1 MRIVVLGAT
10 GNVGTSL
17 LDALRGDPRVDF
29 ILGVAR
35 RLPARTDERV
45 EWTRA
50 DIAVDELTPLVRGAD
65 CVVHLAWLIQPSR
78 DLSMLRRVNV
88 DGSAR
93 VFRAVAD
100 AGVRSLVYASSVGAY
115 SRGPKDRLVDESWPT
130 DGIPTSFYSQHKA
143 AVERQLDRFE
153 QEHPDLRV
161 VRLRPALTFKRE
173 SAEEQRRLFAGPF
186 LPSPLVRRGLIPF
199 VPDVEGLRF
208 QAVHSYDVGNAYRL
222 AALGDVRGA
231 FNVAAEP
238 IIDPDALACL
248 LHARKLP
255 LPPGVLRGAAAATW
269 KLRLQPSPPG
279 WVDLALQTPL
289 LDTARARHELGWE
302 PRFSGLDALSDAI
315 AGIREGSGAAT
326 PPLDP
331 SKYARRGT
339 GDARRWG
346 RMISRSEA
354 EAERTKVAERTEVQ
368 LRLRQLFSRLQ
379 GGVDRR

>member
-17 LDALRGDPRVDF
+17 LDALRGDERVDF

-35 RLPARTDERV
+35 RLPARTDDARPV
-45 EWTRA
+45 QAAPGQRGRLGTGIPCRRRRRRA
-50 DIAVDELTPLVRGAD
+50 
-65 CVVHLAWLIQPSR
+65 LACL
-78 DLSMLRRVNV
+78 
-88 DGSAR
+88 
-93 VFRAVAD
+93 
-100 AGVRSLVYASSVGAY
+100 
-115 SRGPKDRLVDESWPT
+115 RLV
-130 DGIPTSFYSQHKA
+130 G
-143 AVERQLDRFE
+143 R
-153 QEHPDLRV
+153 
-161 VRLRPALTFKRE
+161 
-173 SAEEQRRLFAGPF
+173 
-186 LPSPLVRRGLIPF
+186 F

-238 IIDPDALACL
+238 VIDPDALACL

-331 SKYARRGT
+331 SKTRAEELATRVG
-339 GDARRWG
+339 GD
-346 RMISRSEA
+346 E
-354 EAERTKVAERTEVQ
+354 
-368 LRLRQLFSRLQ
+368 
-379 GGVDRR
+379 